1 MTAYIF
7 ACISQSVGIQKQNG
21 RVNNGNVGLTDYIWT
36 DNKQIAKKQKNYH
49 IIFCLVIKSII
60 YVLNLFQP
68 TQVELVPGY
77 GVYLTK
83 RQLDEAMDQCCNTL
97 PTT

>member
-1 MTAYIF
+1 MLAILHNAGVVDLDATVVEQAHQLNSF
-7 ACISQSVGIQKQNG
+7 HRSC
-21 RVNNGNVGLTDYIWT
+21 TH
-36 DNKQIAKKQKNYH
+36 IA
-49 IIFCLVIKSII
+49 ILI
-60 YVLNLFQP
+60 QP